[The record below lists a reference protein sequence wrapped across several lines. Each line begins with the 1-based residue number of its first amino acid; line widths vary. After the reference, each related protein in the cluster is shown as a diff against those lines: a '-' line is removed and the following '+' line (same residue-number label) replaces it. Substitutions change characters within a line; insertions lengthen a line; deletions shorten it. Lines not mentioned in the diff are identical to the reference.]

1 MGYSSTPW
9 APQSAHPTPNTQHPT
24 PNTEHRTPNTT
35 TQGTVMAIASPS
47 TPSYSSSTSSSYP
60 RVWLITGASR
70 GIGARIAEAA
80 LAQGDAVIATSR
92 DAASVEKRLGACDA
106 LLPLA
111 LDVTDEA
118 QAQAAV
124 QRALAHFGRIDVLV
138 NNAGYGLLGAVEE
151 ATADEV
157 RRLYDTNVFGLL
169 HVTRAVLPA
178 LRAQRAGHVVNISS
192 LGGVQSA
199 AGFGLYC
206 STKFAVEGITE
217 ALHAELAPLGIHAT
231 VVEPGYFRTEFLD
244 SASLAVSP
252 KVLDDYAQSAGA
264 VREAARRINL
274 NQPGDPVRLARAV
287 MQLVAS
293 PTPPLRLPLGTDTL
307 QTIADKHAFV
317 ANETAQWR
325 AVAAST
331 DFPAQE
337 AALQAA
343 GAVLAQIYGPG
354 SCGRGAARAHTG
366 RRVILAAKDAYHGA
380 DPWCVPA

>member
-1 MGYSSTPW
+1 
-9 APQSAHPTPNTQHPT
+9 
-24 PNTEHRTPNTT
+24 
-35 TQGTVMAIASPS
+35 MAIASSS
-47 TPSYSSSTSSSYP
+47 TPSSSISTSSSLP

-80 LAQGDAVIATSR
+80 LAQGDAVVATSR
-92 DAASVEKRLGACDA
+92 SAASVEQRLGPHDA

-111 LDVTDEA
+111 LDVTDEV
-118 QAQAAV
+118 QARQAVGA
-124 QRALAHFGRIDVLV
+124 ALDRFGRIDVLV

-157 RRLYDTNVFGLL
+157 LRLYDTNVFGLL
-169 HVTRAVLPA
+169 HVTRAALPA
-178 LRAQRAGHVVNISS
+178 LRARRAGHVINISS

-244 SASLAVSP
+244 GASLAVSP
-252 KVLDDYAQSAGA
+252 RVLDDYAESAGA

-274 NQPGDPVRLARAV
+274 NQPGDPVRLAQAV

-331 DFPAQE
+331 DFPVQE
-337 AALQAA
+337 AALQ
-343 GAVLAQIYGPG
+343 GV
-354 SCGRGAARAHTG
+354 
-366 RRVILAAKDAYHGA
+366 
-380 DPWCVPA
+380 

>member
-1 MGYSSTPW
+1 
-9 APQSAHPTPNTQHPT
+9 
-24 PNTEHRTPNTT
+24 
-35 TQGTVMAIASPS
+35 MAIASSS
-47 TPSYSSSTSSSYP
+47 TPFSSTSTSSSYP

-80 LAQGDAVIATSR
+80 LAQGDAVVATSR
-92 DAASVEKRLGACDA
+92 SAASVEQRLGAHDA

-111 LDVTDEA
+111 LDVTDET
-118 QAQAAV
+118 QARHAAGA
-124 QRALAHFGRIDVLV
+124 ALDRFGRIDVLV

-151 ATADEV
+151 ATAEEV
-157 RRLYDTNVFGLL
+157 LRLYDTNVFGLL

-192 LGGVQSA
+192 LGGVQSS

-252 KVLDDYAQSAGA
+252 RVLDDYAESAGA

-274 NQPGDPVRLARAV
+274 NQPGDPVRLAQAV

-307 QTIADKHAFV
+307 QAIADKHAFV

-331 DFPAQE
+331 DFPVQD
-337 AALQAA
+337 AALQ
-343 GAVLAQIYGPG
+343 GV
-354 SCGRGAARAHTG
+354 
-366 RRVILAAKDAYHGA
+366 
-380 DPWCVPA
+380 